1 MMDEKLVA
9 YRTGNVFAD
18 LGLENPE
25 EELAKSRIV
34 AKIAS
39 VIRERNLTQ
48 AQAAS
53 ITGIAQ
59 PKISSMVR
67 GHFEEFSSDRL
78 YRVLNRLGVSVI
90 LKFEEEPEWSPGRT
104 LVADSEENSEESAPA
119 MAF

>member
-1 MMDEKLVA
+1 MDEKLVA
-9 YRTGNVFAD
+9 YRTGTVFAD
-18 LGLENPE
+18 LGLDNPE

-34 AKIAS
+34 AKIAG

-53 ITGIAQ
+53 ITGMTQ

-78 YRVLNRLGVSVI
+78 YRVLNRLGVNVI
-90 LKFEEEPEWSPGRT
+90 LTFEEEADWNPGRT
-104 LVADSEENSEESAPA
+104 LVADAEENSNDVVPS